1 MGREGRM
8 GDERRHRSSDYRA
21 ARIGAA
27 AGLTIAIII
36 VMVID
41 ALSESFEVSPITL
54 GVLATL
60 IAGLL
65 AVDLPDLLGK

>member
-1 MGREGRM
+1 MS
-8 GDERRHRSSDYRA
+8 DERRSRTGDYRA

-27 AGLTIAIII
+27 AGLTFA
-36 VMVID
+36 VVLMLLID
-41 ALSESFEVSPITL
+41 ALSGEYEASPVTL

-65 AVDLPDLLGK
+65 AVDLPDLIRPGGGK

>member
-1 MGREGRM
+1 MS
-8 GDERRHRSSDYRA
+8 DDRRSRTSDYRA

-27 AGLTIAIII
+27 AGLTVA
-36 VMVID
+36 VVLMLLID
-41 ALSESFEVSPITL
+41 ALSGEYEVSPVAL

-65 AVDLPDLLGK
+65 AVDLPDLMRPGGGK

>member
-1 MGREGRM
+1 MTN
-8 GDERRHRSSDYRA
+8 ERRSRDSDYRA

-27 AGLTIAIII
+27 AGLTFAI
-36 VMVID
+36 VLVLLID
-41 ALSESFEVSPITL
+41 AISGDYEASPVTL

-65 AVDLPDLLGK
+65 AVDLPDLLRPGGPK

>member
-1 MGREGRM
+1 MN
-8 GDERRHRSSDYRA
+8 DDRRARSGDYRT

-27 AGLTIAIII
+27 LGLTVAVVL
-36 VMVID
+36 VMLID
-41 ALSESFEVSPITL
+41 AFSNDYETSPITL

-65 AVDLPDLLGK
+65 AVDLPDLLRPGK

>member
-1 MGREGRM
+1 VS
-8 GDERRHRSSDYRA
+8 DDRRTRSSDYRA
-21 ARIGAA
+21 ARVGAA
-27 AGLTIAIII
+27 LGLTVAIVL

-41 ALSESFEVSPITL
+41 ALSPAYEASPVTL

-65 AVDLPDLLGK
+65 AVDLPDLLRPGK

>member
-1 MGREGRM
+1 MS
-8 GDERRHRSSDYRA
+8 DERRSRPSDYRA

-27 AGLTIAIII
+27 AGLTVAIVVILI
-36 VMVID
+36 ID
-41 ALSESFEVSPITL
+41 AVSVDFEVSPVTL

-65 AVDLPDLLGK
+65 AVDLPDLMRGNWK

>member
-1 MGREGRM
+1 VS
-8 GDERRHRSSDYRA
+8 DDRRSSRSSDYRS

-27 AGLTIAIII
+27 LGLTCAVVL

-41 ALSESFEVSPITL
+41 AMSGAYEASPVTL

-65 AVDLPDLLGK
+65 AVDLPDLLRPGK

>member
-1 MGREGRM
+1 MS
-8 GDERRHRSSDYRA
+8 DERRSRTGDYRA

-27 AGLTIAIII
+27 AGLTFAVVLMLI
-36 VMVID
+36 ID
-41 ALSESFEVSPITL
+41 ALSHDFEASPVTL

-65 AVDLPDLLGK
+65 AVDLPDLIHPGGDK

>member
-1 MGREGRM
+1 MS
-8 GDERRHRSSDYRA
+8 DEPRRSRPSDYRA
-21 ARIGAA
+21 ARVGAA
-27 AGLTIAIII
+27 VALVFAVVL

-41 ALSESFEVSPITL
+41 AISPDYEVSPITL

-65 AVDLPDLLGK
+65 AIDLPDLLRPGDKK

>member
-1 MGREGRM
+1 MS
-8 GDERRHRSSDYRA
+8 DERRSRSGDYRA

-27 AGLTIAIII
+27 AGLTFA
-36 VMVID
+36 VMLMLLID
-41 ALSESFEVSPITL
+41 AFSPEYEASPVTL

-65 AVDLPDLLGK
+65 AVDLPDLIRQGGGK

>member
-1 MGREGRM
+1 MS
-8 GDERRHRSSDYRA
+8 DDRRTRSSDYRA
-21 ARIGAA
+21 ARVGAA
-27 AGLTIAIII
+27 LGLTIAIVL

-41 ALSESFEVSPITL
+41 ALSPEYEASPVTL

-65 AVDLPDLLGK
+65 AVDLPDLLRPGK

>member
-1 MGREGRM
+1 MS
-8 GDERRHRSSDYRA
+8 DERRSRDGDYRA

-27 AGLTIAIII
+27 AGLTVAI
-36 VMVID
+36 VLVLLID
-41 ALSESFEVSPITL
+41 ALSSNYEASAVTL

-65 AVDLPDLLGK
+65 AVDLPDLLRPRK

>member
-1 MGREGRM
+1 MS
-8 GDERRHRSSDYRA
+8 DERRSRSGDYQA

-27 AGLTIAIII
+27 AGLTFA
-36 VMVID
+36 VVLMLLVD
-41 ALSESFEVSPITL
+41 ALSDRFEVSPVTL

-65 AVDLPDLLGK
+65 AVDLPDLIRPGDGK

>member
-1 MGREGRM
+1 MS
-8 GDERRHRSSDYRA
+8 DERRSRSGDYRA

-27 AGLTIAIII
+27 AGLTFAVILMVVVDAI
-36 VMVID
+36 
-41 ALSESFEVSPITL
+41 SNEYEVAPITL

-65 AVDLPDLLGK
+65 AVDLPDLIRPGGGK